1 MKVLLVTSQVTFVP
15 DNYNGL
21 VLEMA
26 NHKNIAGLVELKNRD
41 LKLFFKALGLC
52 FFIAPRIGWQLLS
65 NMLGNSSA
73 RRRKTLRSKNK
84 TFIRFDSVNSGELR
98 DYVKSNNIDL
108 IVNARTRFI
117 YGKELLGAPKSG
129 CINIHHGL
137 LPQQR
142 GTMCD
147 LWALAQNQDAGFS
160 IHHMT
165 ARIDDGPILVKQVVP
180 AHDKNYMNYL
190 RRAAQQE
197 AKALAEL
204 MDRMESGDVTTT
216 LNSAPQSETV
226 YRKNPTIKEL
236 RQLKS
241 DGLII

>member
-15 DNYNGL
+15 NNYNDL
-21 VLEMA
+21 VLEMS
-26 NHKNIAGLVELKNRD
+26 NYENVVGLVELKNRD

-52 FFIAPRIGWQLLS
+52 LFIAPRFGWHLLS
-65 NMLGNSSA
+65 NMLGNSSS
-73 RRRKTLRSKNK
+73 RRKKTFQSKNK
-84 TFIRFDSVNSGELR
+84 SFVQLNSVNSGELS
-98 DYVKSNNIDL
+98 DFVATHKIDL

-117 YGKELLGAPKSG
+117 YGKELLAAPKVG

-165 ARIDDGPILVKQVVP
+165 TRIDDGLILVKQIVP

-197 AKALAEL
+197 AKALTEL
-204 MDRMESGDVTTT
+204 LDRMQSGEVAPTP
-216 LNSAPQSETV
+216 NNAPQSEIV

-236 RQLKS
+236 RKLKS
-241 DGLII
+241 NGLII